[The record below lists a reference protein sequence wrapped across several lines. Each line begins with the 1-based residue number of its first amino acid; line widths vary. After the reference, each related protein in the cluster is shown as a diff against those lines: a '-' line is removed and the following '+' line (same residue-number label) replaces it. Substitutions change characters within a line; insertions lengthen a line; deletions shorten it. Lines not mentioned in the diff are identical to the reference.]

1 MTVDCG
7 QVFARDGDEVAY
19 VYLVVEG
26 TVSVVIELPEQHKQI
41 VVRSAGTGDVF
52 AWLAVIPPHTV
63 IATLKADTRCR
74 VVAIDRRKLLKLFEN
89 DPVLW
94 HLMLTEAVQA
104 MRDQL
109 AAKNM
114 AIQAYYA
121 SS

>member
-1 MTVDCG
+1 
-7 QVFARDGDEVAY
+7 
-19 VYLVVEG
+19 
-26 TVSVVIELPEQHKQI
+26 
-41 VVRSAGTGDVF
+41 
-52 AWLAVIPPHTV
+52 
-63 IATLKADTRCR
+63 LKADTRCR